1 MYLLQLGTKYSAAR
15 LVAGTVPRL
24 DITAEHGRVGFLSMK
39 KQGADWRS
47 WKLRWC
53 MLDGDQ
59 LSWCKTPKIGNDN
72 VKPIGTISIAGAK
85 IHAGQASTAA
95 SKFFRV
101 SPPAP
106 AGEEFL
112 FAGES
117 RKDTVEWVH
126 LLQHAAGH
134 VTLAAASAAVDV
146 DSAVS
151 VEGSVAIRKRSVAV
165 AKGVSKAG
173 FVHFRRGKK
182 RW

>member
-1 MYLLQLGTKYSAAR
+1 
-15 LVAGTVPRL
+15 
-24 DITAEHGRVGFLSMK
+24 MK

-53 MLDGDQ
+53 VLDGDR

-72 VKPIGTISIAGAK
+72 VKSIGTISIAGAK

-101 SPPAP
+101 SPPTP

-134 VTLAAASAAVDV
+134 VTVAAATPAVNV
-146 DSAVS
+146 DSAVDS
-151 VEGSVAIRKRSVAV
+151 TDPGSAEDSAAIRKRSVAV

>member
-1 MYLLQLGTKYSAAR
+1 
-15 LVAGTVPRL
+15 
-24 DITAEHGRVGFLSMK
+24 MK

-53 MLDGDQ
+53 VLEDDQ
-59 LSWCKTPKIGNDN
+59 LSWSKTPKIGSN
-72 VKPIGTISIAGAK
+72 KIKTIGSISTAGAK
-85 IHAGQASTAA
+85 IYAGQALTSA

-101 SPPAP
+101 SPPS
-106 AGEEFL
+106 GEELF

-134 VTLAAASAAVDV
+134 VTLTDAPVASRVDPAVDLGV
-146 DSAVS
+146 LDTAQ
-151 VEGSVAIRKRSVAV
+151 GRKRSVAV
-165 AKGVSKAG
+165 AKGISKAG
-173 FVHFRRGKK
+173 FVHFRKGKK